1 MADGAFAGGSNL
13 RHDAP
18 VAKCRVSTDRFGSL
32 GGTIHSLVTEKMPTG
47 SGRRPC
53 PYRWG
58 FVADSTPESGCDI
71 GGVLF
76 VVIKSFT
83 LEGCT
88 L

>member
-1 MADGAFAGGSNL
+1 MADGAFAGGRNL
-13 RHDAP
+13 RHDTP

-32 GGTIHSLVTEKMPTG
+32 GGMIHSLVTEKMPTE
-47 SGRRPC
+47 SGRRLHLF
-53 PYRWG
+53 RWG
-58 FVADSTPESGCDI
+58 LVTDSAPESGCDI

-76 VVIKSFT
+76 VIVKSFA